1 VLRFLL
7 GLLYNILR
15 KMPNHLVCALPNGN
29 SKFQLQTTVG
39 IDCVEATQDPAYT
52 DSLFS
57 NRILGKAV
65 GNASLVP
72 PRPSMLTKEPVVSGG
87 QYADVI

>member
-1 VLRFLL
+1 
-7 GLLYNILR
+7 
-15 KMPNHLVCALPNGN
+15 MPNHLVCALPNGN

-87 QYADVI
+87 QYVDVI